1 MRSANHPTPT
11 VIVTVQSTTR
21 SASLLA
27 AGDGSLGR
35 DPVWGKRMSCEA
47 FLVEPPGG
55 PPVS

>member
-1 MRSANHPTPT
+1 MRSAIHPTPT

-27 AGDGSLGR
+27 AGGGGLGR
-35 DPVWGKRMSCEA
+35 GPVWGKRMSCEA